1 MDMKGKKNLLTI
13 SLVLILITMISPI
26 VSSGYAVISNFNQ
39 PILPAS
45 EYRNYTPYVAVL
57 NEVWD
62 YTSNTALYEA
72 MVAGQ
77 VQLAGIVHEAEILQ
91 AEHNPN
97 LYLYDQPAY
106 SFGPI
111 VQFNFAKYPM
121 NNTYFRWAIF
131 SLVNYQLVQQ
141 QVFDNGLLGVAIPYF
156 VNPSLYPLFYNP
168 NASVF
173 YETHESF
180 NLTRAQVYLQKA
192 GLTYNPSI
200 RTWTYPNGTPLTIT
214 WIIPANSPPSLK
226 LAEIVTQAAKQ
237 IGLNIQCQVVPFTP
251 TLVQDLVTGNYQLI
265 TYGWSV
271 NAIAPGFLYFIDGPL
286 APSTSDDD
294 FVNAT
299 INQLLT
305 KAYIQSTT
313 VNESAFYTKQAVYL
327 LQAAVPEIIAGWG
340 NDVVGAY
347 LPGYANYI
355 PTVGSGISLFNVH
368 QAGTTQ
374 GKFNWGLSP
383 ESAAPTTYDVYS
395 AETTCEFDGL
405 QEVYDTPLTSPP
417 FNALKLLPWVVS
429 NWTVINN
436 LNETIPGTSIKI
448 VNGQEIILNLVHN
461 DTFQN
466 GLPLT
471 AQAIN
476 FTIWYFDMGG
486 YSSNPFNSSKD
497 TVYIGNYY
505 GKPVILNYTAEAMA
519 PSFEWFDDLPNLVYS
534 YIPPNNPYEI
544 EIFFNSSSVWT
555 IYSLGSIYIVPPSI
569 FENIPPYELG
579 LSVYSVS
586 DHGQVIGSGP
596 YYLYSWN
603 KTLGST
609 FYRFNGY
616 FRIDPLV
623 DFIANITPG
632 SSYTFTF
639 NITQVNAAPAY
650 INGNATTSK
659 PIVPIDNATG
669 YAEIWQYG
677 STQVLKT
684 IPITH
689 VSGDEYQ
696 VTIDT
701 TGLMPDETYV
711 LFINATYTEPLV
723 LNMSANSNG
732 TGTTT
737 VNVPHVYYAY
747 YSFNVMQ
754 TVSTTPPVTTTTT
767 STTTTTTSTTT
778 VVSTITPVP
787 SASAPALPPTPTVNV
802 GVATY
807 GSLGI
812 GIVLVLVAIIV
823 AVLLGRRK

>member
-1 MDMKGKKNLLTI
+1 MIGKKDLLI
-13 SLVLILITMISPI
+13 VSLVLILMTMISPI

-39 PILPAS
+39 PILPATN
-45 EYRNYTPYVAVL
+45 YRSYTPYVAVFY
-57 NEVWD
+57 EVWD

-72 MVAGQ
+72 LVAGQ

-111 VQFNFAKYPM
+111 IQFNFAKYPM

-156 VNPSLYPLFYNP
+156 VNPSLYPLFYNS
-168 NASVF
+168 NASIF

-192 GLTYNPSI
+192 GLIYNSSLG
-200 RTWTYPNGTPLTIT
+200 TWTYPNGTPITIT
-214 WIIPANSPPSLK
+214 WIIPANSPPALK
-226 LAEIVTQAAKQ
+226 LAQIVTQAAKQ
-237 IGLNIQCQVVPFTP
+237 IGLNIQYQVVPFTP
-251 TLVQDLVTGNYQLI
+251 TLTQDLTTENYQLI
-265 TYGWSV
+265 TFGWNV
-271 NAIAPGFLYFIDGPL
+271 NAIAPSFLYFIDGPL
-286 APSTSDDD
+286 ANSTSDDD

-305 KAYIQSTT
+305 KAYTQSTT
-313 VNESAFYTKQAVYL
+313 VNQSAFYARQAVYL

-340 NDVVGAY
+340 NDVEGAY
-347 LPGYANYI
+347 LPGYANYV
-355 PTVGSGISLFNVH
+355 PTVGSGISLMNAH

-374 GKFNWGLSP
+374 GEFNWGLSP
-383 ESAAPTTYDVYS
+383 ESSAPTTYDVYT

-417 FNALKLLPWVVS
+417 FNALELLPWIVA
-429 NWTVINN
+429 NWTVISN
-436 LNETIPGTSIKI
+436 LNETIPGTNIKI

-461 DTFQN
+461 DTLQN

-471 AQAIN
+471 AQTIN

-497 TVYIGNYY
+497 TIYIGNYY
-505 GKPVILNYTAEAMA
+505 GKPVILNYTAESKYS
-519 PSFEWFDDLPNLVYS
+519 SFEWFDDLPGLVYS
-534 YIPPNNPYEI
+534 YVPPNNPYEI
-544 EIFFNSSSVWT
+544 EIFFNTSSVWS
-555 IYSLGSIYIVPPSI
+555 IYSISGIYIVPPSI

-579 LSVYSVS
+579 SDVYSVS
-586 DHGQVIGSGP
+586 EHGQVIGSGP

-603 KTLGST
+603 KSTGST

-616 FRIDPLV
+616 FRMDPLV
-623 DFIANITPG
+623 NLIANITPG

-639 NITQVNAAPAY
+639 NITQVTAAPAY
-650 INGNATTSK
+650 INGNATVSK

-677 STQVLKT
+677 STKVLKT

-689 VSGDEYQ
+689 ISGDQYQ

-701 TGLMPDETYV
+701 TGLTPGETYV

-723 LNMSANSNG
+723 LNMSANSYG
-732 TGTTT
+732 TGTMT

-747 YSFNVMQ
+747 YSFNVLQ
-754 TVSTTPPVTTTTT
+754 TVTTTTT
-767 STTTTTTSTTT
+767 TTTT

-807 GSLGI
+807 GSLGV
-812 GIVLVLVAIIV
+812 GIVLVIVAIIV
-823 AVLLGRRK
+823 AVLVGRRR